1 PDAQL
6 ILTPD
11 GRIAYANTA
20 FHDLF
25 PPSEEPPLARIAL
38 ALADPLSMT
47 DFDRLRSRSAAGA
60 RAITALP
67 LRDSRGAAAG
77 WFNIA
82 VNPIAGRPGY
92 SFWNIQDITAR
103 HEMEAVIRDE
113 RNKLVAFL
121 DDSPIGFYSV

>member
-1 PDAQL
+1 M
-6 ILTPD
+6 
-11 GRIAYANTA
+11 AYANPA
-20 FHDLF
+20 FHNLF

-38 ALADPLSMT
+38 ALADPDSMT

-82 VNPIAGRPGY
+82 VNPIARRPGY
-92 SFWNIQDITAR
+92 SFWNLQDITAP
-103 HEMEAVIRDE
+103 HEMAAVTRDH
-113 RNKLVAFL
+113 
-121 DDSPIGFYSV
+121 